1 MLGFHPCRQSDRLKT
16 VRLIVV
22 GLVLLANY
30 VFFQTQCFFRSIKMT
45 GWEFVKN
52 YLSPFMLL
60 FRLLL
65 LMGALLAGFF
75 CYGCQI
81 MLQKSSAL

>member
-1 MLGFHPCRQSDRLKT
+1 
-16 VRLIVV
+16 
-22 GLVLLANY
+22 
-30 VFFQTQCFFRSIKMT
+30 MT